1 MGKNLSQHRKN
12 VLSRV
17 ETRADHGKLYFFWN
31 NGTRNLTRSTYL
43 HASLALFLCST
54 TEQMAL
60 FGNKPP
66 FFGTNRHSGAF
77 DNTVITTAS
86 ALFAFPTAVHLVYCA
101 FLRLVNNYLLRFA
114 TTVRDLTNVLTC
126 GIIESSVGV
135 RLLNGRLREAC
146 PRWQRGV

>member
-1 MGKNLSQHRKN
+1 

-17 ETRADHGKLYFFWN
+17 EKRADHGKLYFFWN

-43 HASLALFLCST
+43 HDSIALFLCST

-60 FGNKPP
+60 FWNKPR
-66 FFGTNRHSGAF
+66 FFGTNRHSGPF

-86 ALFAFPTAVHLVYCA
+86 ALFAFPTAVRPVYCA

-146 PRWQRGV
+146 P